1 MAGFGLR
8 KNMVFDWKGATFRI
22 DRLQPD
28 GEVLLESIS
37 GGTLSLVQRQQ
48 LLDDYANGLVSAT
61 TATEQS
67 PHAMPSYS
75 RPLDQ
80 LSQET
85 QRETKRRRSYLEAI
99 SADGKPVFTPDYVVP
114 IIQQV
119 AEKIGD
125 DNPPSATS
133 VYRWHKR
140 LILADDTRALVPRYD
155 LRGAKKMLR
164 STRVHELL
172 AEAVAEAFNATPL
185 ATGQNIYSRLL
196 AKVDIEN
203 RRSLSSTPC
212 VAPSDRTVYR
222 MLAKVD
228 LYEMT
233 VLKEGK
239 ASADRRFRVGKA
251 GVKPTRIL
259 ERIEIDHTPLDLF
272 LVDERTWLP
281 LGRPT
286 LTVAIDTFSRMLWG
300 YYLSYG
306 PPSVP
311 AVIGAMRHG
320 ILPKPPT
327 EYAIEGLAV
336 EHRWPTYGI
345 PETLVAD
352 NGLEFLGNDL
362 ESVAIDLGFH
372 IEFCPK
378 RQPRFKGTVERYLKT
393 INYNFAHQIPGASFA
408 RFHLRGDYD
417 PQKYALLTLAEFK
430 HLFEKWVVDVYAQ
443 TKHSGIGTT
452 PWHRWHEGMAKAACV
467 SPSVV
472 RHMVQGELVPSS
484 SVALLSGRHA
494 RSIHVSELPGIRSA
508 TDGALSLELTAR
520 VLSLPERRVRELIL
534 GGLLTPLV
542 SRQLNGG
549 AAAWLIPKREV
560 DRLHVQ
566 ASQVK
571 DSSKGVTVR
580 DVLKYWRLR
589 EHEGT
594 ALVAAVVDGRLQT
607 AGESQGI
614 VPVGAAV
621 LSAAE
626 ARQWLLDHRVAARQD
641 YSVDEAAK
649 VLGIKQQVA
658 YDLVRSG
665 LLRSTTGGVLGHRV
679 SAANIERFQATYVS
693 LASLA
698 NEGRRSPRA
707 LLVELSATPVCGPAI
722 DGARQYFY
730 RRSEVET
737 QPNSRIS

>member
-8 KNMVFDWKGATFRI
+8 KHMVFEWKDATFRI
-22 DRLQPD
+22 AQLQPN
-28 GEVLLESIS
+28 GEVLLESLS

-48 LLDDYANGLVSAT
+48 LLDDYAQGLVSAST
-61 TATEQS
+61 STEHS
-67 PHAMPSYS
+67 THAIPTYS

-125 DNPPSATS
+125 DKPPSVTS

-155 LRGAKKMLR
+155 LRGAKKLLR

-212 VAPSDRTVYR
+212 VAPSERTVYR

-251 GVKPTRIL
+251 GIKPTRIL

-286 LTVAIDTFSRMLWG
+286 LTVAIETFSRMLWG
-300 YYLSYG
+300 YYLSFG
-306 PPSVP
+306 TPSAA
-311 AVIGAMRHG
+311 AVIGALRHG
-320 ILPKPPT
+320 ILPKSPT
-327 EYAIEGLAV
+327 DIAIESLSV
-336 EHRWPTYGI
+336 NHRWPTYGI

-352 NGLEFLGNDL
+352 NGLEFHGIDL
-362 ESVAIDLGFH
+362 ESVAFDLGFSLV
-372 IEFCPK
+372 FCPK

-393 INYNFAHQIPGASFA
+393 INYHFAHQIPGASFA

-417 PQKYALLTLAEFK
+417 PQKCALLTLAEFK
-430 HLFEKWVVDVYAQ
+430 HIFEKWVVDVYAQ
-443 TKHSGIGTT
+443 KKHSGIDTT
-452 PWHRWHEGMAKAACV
+452 PWHRWHEGMAAHAPQLPSDLKTLQQRIGQSASRKLRRDGFELNGIRYNGEVLSPILRRYGEGVEIRVVFDPEDLGSISVWGPDDADPKDVQALDLGYARGLTQKQNSLIRQIVREAGGNAEDRVALQRAQNDLQEAIKELMV
-467 SPSVV
+467 SRKQKDRQRSASF
-472 RHMVQGELVPSS
+472 RGISS
-484 SVALLSGRHA
+484 SKPHGTQPQPEQVSKQPALQQVTKVKPSDKA
-494 RSIHVSELPGIRSA
+494 PAVSIELP
-508 TDGALSLELTAR
+508 T
-520 VLSLPERRVRELIL
+520 IL
-534 GGLLTPLV
+534 KAFQMVPDKRG
-542 SRQLNGG
+542 RNG
-549 AAAWLIPKREV
+549 
-560 DRLHVQ
+560 
-566 ASQVK
+566 
-571 DSSKGVTVR
+571 
-580 DVLKYWRLR
+580 
-589 EHEGT
+589 
-594 ALVAAVVDGRLQT
+594 
-607 AGESQGI
+607 
-614 VPVGAAV
+614 
-621 LSAAE
+621 
-626 ARQWLLDHRVAARQD
+626 
-641 YSVDEAAK
+641 
-649 VLGIKQQVA
+649 
-658 YDLVRSG
+658 
-665 LLRSTTGGVLGHRV
+665 
-679 SAANIERFQATYVS
+679 
-693 LASLA
+693 
-698 NEGRRSPRA
+698 
-707 LLVELSATPVCGPAI
+707 
-722 DGARQYFY
+722 
-730 RRSEVET
+730 
-737 QPNSRIS
+737 NS

>member
-37 GGTLSLVQRQQ
+37 GRTLSLVQRQQ

-85 QRETKRRRSYLEAI
+85 QRETKRRRSYLEAM

-125 DNPPSATS
+125 DKPPSATS

-155 LRGAKKMLR
+155 LRGAKKLLR

-327 EYAIEGLAV
+327 EHAIEGLAV

-452 PWHRWHEGMAKAACV
+452 PWHRWHEGMAAHEPQLPSDLKTLQQRIGQSASRKLRRDGFELNGIRYNGEELAPILRRYGEGVEIRVVFDPEDLGCVFVWGLDDADPKAVQALDLSYARGLTQKQNSLIRQIVREDGAKVEDRV
-467 SPSVV
+467 SLQRA
-472 RHMVQGELVPSS
+472 RHDIAKTIEELMVSRKQKDRQRSGHLRGISS
-484 SVALLSGRHA
+484 SKPQGTQAQPKQVSESPRLHQVTSVMPAGKAPVVSIELPTILKAFQMGPDKRGRH
-494 RSIHVSELPGIRSA
+494 
-508 TDGALSLELTAR
+508 D
-520 VLSLPERRVRELIL
+520 
-534 GGLLTPLV
+534 
-542 SRQLNGG
+542 
-549 AAAWLIPKREV
+549 
-560 DRLHVQ
+560 
-566 ASQVK
+566 
-571 DSSKGVTVR
+571 
-580 DVLKYWRLR
+580 
-589 EHEGT
+589 
-594 ALVAAVVDGRLQT
+594 
-607 AGESQGI
+607 
-614 VPVGAAV
+614 
-621 LSAAE
+621 
-626 ARQWLLDHRVAARQD
+626 
-641 YSVDEAAK
+641 
-649 VLGIKQQVA
+649 
-658 YDLVRSG
+658 
-665 LLRSTTGGVLGHRV
+665 
-679 SAANIERFQATYVS
+679 
-693 LASLA
+693 
-698 NEGRRSPRA
+698 
-707 LLVELSATPVCGPAI
+707 
-722 DGARQYFY
+722 
-730 RRSEVET
+730 
-737 QPNSRIS
+737 NS